1 MSANENWDLRVDD
14 TVNRH
19 AAKFPKEDVL
29 RIFEAIES
37 LRSNPYAGDIEKLKG
52 EENKWRRRVGVYRIF
67 GLMVFL

>member
-19 AAKFPKEDVL
+19 AAKFPKEDVR

-52 EENKWRRRVGVYRIF
+52 EENK
-67 GLMVFL
+67 